1 MAEDVAAQLRHKHV
15 RTLEV
20 LQTVMDE
27 NERLKKI
34 VKDLEANRG
43 AIDQEQRTQI
53 EAKVR
58 AESKARISEL
68 ILEGEAKD
76 RTMLDLQH
84 QLERSRLQASDAEA
98 KAKEA
103 ISTRADSDE
112 VDALRRELSTLR
124 ADVEMQQHEQRKQS
138 EAAALAAAKAETS
151 LRDQLETQAR
161 ELRDARSALEDAKS
175 SDAQRDVLKQ
185 GLKAAEQRADE
196 AEVLAKRWEAEAERR
211 KRDDAQRSD
220 RLAVLE
226 DQLRAATGRE
236 EALKKSVGQLKARAA
251 ATAVQVDELQQR
263 LLEAG
268 DAKGMLEMLQRA
280 KKVLENELGAEQERV
295 AGLEAS
301 IAGRDEVNEQLQAQ
315 ILALEQELQ
324 RVRSLASGS
333 NFGKF
338 VAVKHENERLKE
350 SHHRLSRQVGKLSR
364 QVSRRRSATGQQH
377 QQTMQPQQH
386 QQQPVSLTS
395 SQSAPR
401 FG

>member
-68 ILEGEAKD
+68 TLEGEAKD

-84 QLERSRLQASDAEA
+84 QLERSRLQAIDAEA

-364 QVSRRRSATGQQH
+364 QVSRRRSATGHQH
-377 QQTMQPQQH
+377 QQTLQPQQH
-386 QQQPVSLTS
+386 QQLVSQTS

-401 FG
+401 FV

>member
-1 MAEDVAAQLRHKHV
+1 M
-15 RTLEV
+15 T
-20 LQTVMDE
+20 
-27 NERLKKI
+27 
-34 VKDLEANRG
+34 
-43 AIDQEQRTQI
+43 
-53 EAKVR
+53 
-58 AESKARISEL
+58 
-68 ILEGEAKD
+68 
-76 RTMLDLQH
+76 
-84 QLERSRLQASDAEA
+84 
-98 KAKEA
+98 
-103 ISTRADSDE
+103 
-112 VDALRRELSTLR
+112 RELG
-124 ADVEMQQHEQRKQS
+124 
-138 EAAALAAAKAETS
+138 
-151 LRDQLETQAR
+151 
-161 ELRDARSALEDAKS
+161 DARSALKDAMS
-175 SDAQRDVLKQ
+175 SHTQCDKLKQ
-185 GLKAAEQRADE
+185 DVMTAEQRAGE

-295 AGLEAS
+295 AGLEAT

-386 QQQPVSLTS
+386 QQLVSQTS

-401 FG
+401 FV